1 MKNKKVLKMEK
12 TTVQLTKETKK
23 RLEQEKA
30 SSRDTYEDVVR
41 ELLTEREQ
49 RLKKEIEKARK
60 RGKYYKLD
68 EIKEEFN
75 LK

>member
-1 MKNKKVLKMEK
+1 MEK

-23 RLEQEKA
+23 KLEQEK
-30 SSRDTYEDVVR
+30 SSPRETYEKVVR

-49 RLKKEIEKARK
+49 RLKKEIEKAKK
-60 RGKYYKLD
+60 RGKHYSLE

>member
-1 MKNKKVLKMEK
+1 MGK